1 MANGKFT
8 MKLLKPPYLDLDTG
22 SRKKQKEDAGW
33 PKRPAAGVSFPASA
47 AGRPAL
53 PARSLA
59 AVPQA
64 RYGGIWKAA
73 LLLLALGTAALAQ
86 AADINPLPPDT
97 VYKVSASAAPGTI
110 SVHWDILPGYYL
122 YKDKFKFIS
131 HITGIRLG
139 EPQFPAGEQK
149 QDPFFGKQT
158 IYHKDVTVTV
168 PYTGVGK
175 LDLEL
180 VYQVCAEV
188 GFCYPPQ
195 HKRVDLMLV
204 APSAATAVAGTSN
217 KAAPNGAEN
226 RVSPPD
232 LTALVPGSGASGGD
246 DASTFPP
253 PDQVFRYSATAKDAN
268 TLELR
273 WGITP
278 GFYLYRQKFDIKSDN
293 PDVQLGQPDFPEGQI
308 KNDPNF
314 GTSEI
319 YTQDLDVL
327 VPVTVSNGASKF
339 KLTVTYQGC
348 AEAGL
353 CYPPQTKT
361 QDIDLSAAGAAS
373 ATAGAPNAIQAV
385 AEQDRL
391 ANLLATGN
399 LFWVLLT
406 FIGIGVLL
414 AFTPCMLPMI
424 PILSG
429 IIIGQGKKLTTRRA
443 FLLSLTYV
451 LAMAATY
458 ALVGVVVGLLGANIQ
473 LALQNPWVLGAF
485 AALFVALALSMF
497 GLYEL
502 QMPSSVQTW
511 LTQHSNAQKSGAF
524 VGVAVMGVLS
534 ALIAGPCITAPLVA
548 VLVFIGKSG
557 SALRGGLALFAI
569 GLGMGIPL
577 LAIGTSAGRL
587 VPKTGGWM
595 NTVKHVFGV
604 VMLGLAI
611 WFLGRILPGPV
622 TLALWAILA
631 IVCGIYMG
639 ALEPGTQGWARLWRG
654 LGFVSLLYG
663 LILLLG
669 AATGGDDAFR
679 PLARLSVGSAMQT
692 SAAPVAQALPFKRV
706 KTSADLDAA
715 IAAAGG
721 KPVMLDFAADWCVS
735 CKELERNTY
744 TDPAVQAALKDVVLL
759 QADVTANDDDDKAL
773 YARFGIFGPP
783 GVMFFGH
790 DGKELTSYR
799 VVGYLGPD
807 DFLKR
812 VDGAFAK
819 N

>member
-1 MANGKFT
+1 MLA
-8 MKLLKPPYLDLDTG
+8 
-22 SRKKQKEDAGW
+22 
-33 PKRPAAGVSFPASA
+33 
-47 AGRPAL
+47 PAL
-53 PARSLA
+53 VR
-59 AVPQA
+59 
-64 RYGGIWKAA
+64 
-73 LLLLALGTAALAQ
+73 
-86 AADINPLPPDT
+86 AADPLPPDT
-97 VYKVSASAAPGTI
+97 VYKVSASATPGTI

-122 YKDKFKFIS
+122 YRDKFKFVS

-139 EPQFPAGEQK
+139 EPQYPEGEQK

-158 IYHKDVTVTV
+158 IYHKGVTITM

-180 VYQVCAEV
+180 VYQGCAEV

-195 HKRVDLMLV
+195 HKRVDLMLD
-204 APSAATAVAGTSN
+204 APATAGAAAAATALAGTSN
-217 KAAPNGAEN
+217 KVN
-226 RVSPPD
+226 PPD
-232 LTALVPGSGASGGD
+232 LAALAGGNPGGD
-246 DASTFPP
+246 DADKFPP
-253 PDQVFRYSATAKDAN
+253 PDQVFRYSATAKDAK

-293 PDVQLGQPDFPEGQI
+293 PDVQLGQPDFPQGQI

-353 CYPPQTKT
+353 CYPPQVRS
-361 QDIDLSAAGAAS
+361 QDVDLAAAGAAPA
-373 ATAGAPNAIQAV
+373 ATAPAGAPV
-385 AEQDRL
+385 AEQDKL
-391 ANLLATGN
+391 AELLGQGN

-429 IIIGQGKKLTTRRA
+429 IIIGQGKKLTTARA
-443 FLLSLTYV
+443 FALSLTYV
-451 LAMAATY
+451 LAMSVTY
-458 ALVGVVVGLLGANIQ
+458 AIVGVIVGLLGANIQ

-511 LTQHSNAQKSGAF
+511 LTHHSNAQKSGAF
-524 VGVAVMGVLS
+524 VGVGVMGVLS
-534 ALIAGPCITAPLVA
+534 ALICGPCITAPLVA

-587 VPKTGGWM
+587 VPKAGGWM

-611 WFLGRILPGPV
+611 WFLGRVIPGPV
-622 TLALWAILA
+622 TLGLWAALT

-639 ALEPGTQGWARLWRG
+639 ALESGTKGWARLWRG
-654 LGFVSLLYG
+654 LGVVGLLYG
-663 LILLLG
+663 LILLVGAASGGDDPFMPLEKFAMRASPQMPG
-669 AATGGDDAFR
+669 AAT
-679 PLARLSVGSAMQT
+679 QT
-692 SAAPVAQALPFKRV
+692 VQALPFKRV
-706 KTSADLDAA
+706 KSVADLDRE

-735 CKELERNTY
+735 CKELEHDTY
-744 TDPAVQAALKDVVLL
+744 ADPAVQAALKGVVLL

-773 YARFGIFGPP
+773 YQRFGIFGPP
-783 GVMFFGH
+783 GVMFFGS
-790 DGKELTSYR
+790 DGKELTADR
-799 VVGYLGPD
+799 VVGYLGPA

-812 VDGAFAK
+812 VEDAVGTGR
-819 N
+819 